1 MQTRILRS
9 VINVNRLPMNTN
21 QLVIALTKGRILEEV
36 LPLFEQA
43 NIVPSEDISKSRKLI
58 FDTNLSNVKIMV
70 IRGSDVP
77 TYVEFGSADIGVV
90 GKDLI
95 MEHGSEGFYE
105 PLDLKIA
112 ECRIMTAEPVKAPV
126 RSGRLKVATKFT
138 NIAKQYFAE
147 QGQQIELIKLN
158 GALELAPA
166 MGLADSIVDIVD
178 TGKTLKA
185 NGLEAK
191 EVIAHIS
198 SRVIVNKASMKIKN
212 SIIRDVLRKL
222 NKALDDKIQN

>member
-1 MQTRILRS
+1 
-9 VINVNRLPMNTN
+9 MNTN

-77 TYVEFGSADIGVV
+77 TYVDIGVV

-222 NKALDDKIQN
+222 NKAIDDKIQD